1 MSFDY
6 FRSYD
11 LVMMRRPL
19 IMVEFRNEDRTTR
32 TLQGAARVPTIVD
45 SGSDV
50 TMLQDRY
57 AYSLGLDVTKL
68 KETFAKGLG
77 GRVRCT
83 EPVPLLAHLCGE
95 WVPVPVSFYSGT
107 RSVLGRAG
115 AFDAL
120 RITFVH
126 KDKQIY
132 AARMR

>member
-6 FRSYD
+6 FRSYE
-11 LVMMRRPL
+11 LVAMRKPS
-19 IMVEFRNEDRTTR
+19 IMVDFRNEDRVTR
-32 TLQGAARVPTIVD
+32 TLQGAARVLAMVD

-50 TMLQDRY
+50 TMLQDKY
-57 AYSLGLDVTKL
+57 AYSLGIDVTNL
-68 KETFAKGLG
+68 KKTVAKGIA
-77 GRVRCT
+77 GRLQCT
-83 EPVPLLAHLCGE
+83 EPMPLLANLCGE

-107 RSVLGRAG
+107 RSLLGRAG